1 MQTLSVPLLQLFL
14 LISEPKLV
22 RSFSFSADAPRTAPS
37 RSYAFSQPRQHRGL
51 RHGSERLRSLEA
63 RKTLGLLTFDLDDS
77 LYPVEVVVEE
87 ANAAF
92 ARAMGHYGFDNIEPT
107 SITEA
112 CKQIREELPPEEGLA
127 LTHTE
132 VRRRAIRREMENV
145 IYKRKLKE
153 TADDWATPV
162 SDLSPI
168 VKNFARKYVRRTG
181 KMLIGFD
188 GSLVLRGIAPLAVRS
203 VTTGGRRKPCRA
215 GSFRPC

>member
-1 MQTLSVPLLQLFL
+1 MQSLSVLLLQLFL
-14 LISEPKLV
+14 LVSEPSLV
-22 RSFSFSADAPRTAPS
+22 RAFSFTTVAPS
-37 RSYAFSQPRQHRGL
+37 AAPARMFAFSRLRHHSL
-51 RHGSERLRSLEA
+51 RHGFDRLRALEA

-87 ANAAF
+87 ANSAF
-92 ARAMGHYGFDNIEPT
+92 ARAMGHYGFDNIEPK

-168 VKNFARKYVRRTG
+168 VKNFARKYVSRIG
-181 KMLIGFD
+181 KVLVGMD
-188 GSLVLRGIAPLAVRS
+188 ECLVLRGIAPLALLS
-203 VTTGGRRKPCRA
+203 IAGGRRKPFRV
-215 GSFRPC
+215 GLFRPC

>member
-1 MQTLSVPLLQLFL
+1 MPSLSLSLLQLL
-14 LISEPKLV
+14 LLVSEPVLV
-22 RSFSFSADAPRTAPS
+22 RSFSFPHGSPWTAQSRTQASSCPLDPR
-37 RSYAFSQPRQHRGL
+37 L
-51 RHGSERLRSLEA
+51 RHGSGRLRSLEA

-87 ANAAF
+87 ANSAF
-92 ARAMGHYGFDNIEPT
+92 ARAMGHYGFDNIEPK

-168 VKNFARKYVRRTG
+168 VKNFARKCVRRNAKLLVG
-181 KMLIGFD
+181 VDVCLVSHRGLCL
-188 GSLVLRGIAPLAVRS
+188 SLSSRL
-203 VTTGGRRKPCRA
+203 
-215 GSFRPC
+215 